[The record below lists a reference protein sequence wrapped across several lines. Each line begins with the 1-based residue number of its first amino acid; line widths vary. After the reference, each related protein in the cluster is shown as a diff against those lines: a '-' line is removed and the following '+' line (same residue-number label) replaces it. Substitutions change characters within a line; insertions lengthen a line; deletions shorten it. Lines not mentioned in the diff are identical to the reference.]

1 LTYDLNTQYMDFE
14 HLRDLDERGIFW
26 VTRAKENL
34 DYYVVKSLGSKSEKI
49 LKDEVIMLSNP
60 TPRSLREPK
69 ENRQIFHV
77 MGTALKTLI
86 RLKTQTK

>member
-34 DYYVVKSLGSKSEKI
+34 DYYVKSLGSKVRK
-49 LKDEVIMLSNP
+49 
-60 TPRSLREPK
+60 
-69 ENRQIFHV
+69 F
-77 MGTALKTLI
+77 
-86 RLKTQTK
+86 